1 MPIAKTLIETM
12 DMFTEE
18 IVKANPNKLFVFGDN
33 MLRYGKGG
41 QAIIRDLPN
50 TLGIVTKK
58 SPNNDD
64 AAYFSDADDIEEMN
78 EMLQD
83 IRKLYLISRCNV
95 FTHIVFPSKGIGTG
109 RARMKS
115 KSPMLYKMM
124 KNKLETYFGYT
135 FEDSE

>member
-1 MPIAKTLIETM
+1 MPVTKTLIETM

-50 TLGIVTKK
+50 TIGIATKRT
-58 SPNNDD
+58 PRTDD
-64 AAYFSDADDIEEMN
+64 SAYFSDADDEMDTL
-78 EMLQD
+78 LQD
-83 IRKLYLISRCNV
+83 IRKLWLISKCNV
-95 FTHIVFPSKGIGTG
+95 FTHIMFPTKGLGTG
-109 RARMKS
+109 RAHMKS

-124 KNKLETYFGYT
+124 KNKLETYFNYT
-135 FEDSE
+135 FEDGE

>member
-1 MPIAKTLIETM
+1 MPVKTTLIETM

-50 TLGIVTKK
+50 TLGIVTKREPRTGK
-58 SPNNDD
+58 G
-64 AAYFSDADDIEEMN
+64 AYFSDAEDEMDTL
-78 EMLQD
+78 LQD
-83 IRKLYLISRCNV
+83 IRKLWLISRCNT
-95 FTHIVFPSKGIGTG
+95 FTHIVFPTKGIGTG

-115 KSPMLYKMM
+115 KSPILYKMM
-124 KNKLETYFGYT
+124 KNKLETYFNYT
-135 FEDSE
+135 FKDSE

>member
-1 MPIAKTLIETM
+1 MPVKTTLTETM

-41 QAIIRDLPN
+41 QAVIRDLPN
-50 TLGIVTKK
+50 TIGIVTKREPRTGK
-58 SPNNDD
+58 G
-64 AAYFSDADDIEEMN
+64 AYFSDAKDEMDTL
-78 EMLQD
+78 LQD
-83 IRKLYLISRCNV
+83 IRKLWLISRCNT
-95 FTHIVFPSKGIGTG
+95 FTHIVFPTKGIGTG

-115 KSPMLYKMM
+115 KSPILYKMM
-124 KNKLETYFGYT
+124 KNKLETYFNYT

>member
-1 MPIAKTLIETM
+1 MPTTKTLIETM

-18 IVKANPNKLFVFGDN
+18 IVKNNPNKLFVFGDN

-41 QAIIRDLPN
+41 QAIIRDFPN
-50 TLGIVTKK
+50 TIGIATKRAPRTDK
-58 SPNNDD
+58 E
-64 AAYFSDADDIEEMN
+64 AYFSDADDEMDT
-78 EMLQD
+78 MLQD

-95 FTHIVFPSKGIGTG
+95 FTHIVFPTKGIGTG

-124 KNKLETYFGYT
+124 KNKLETYFKYT
-135 FEDSE
+135 FEDGE

>member
-1 MPIAKTLIETM
+1 MPITKTLIETM

-18 IVKANPNKLFVFGDN
+18 LVKNNPNKLFVFGDN

-50 TLGIVTKK
+50 TLGIVTKRAPK
-58 SPNNDD
+58 TGKT
-64 AAYFSDADDIEEMN
+64 AYFSDADDEMDT
-78 EMLQD
+78 MLQD
-83 IRKLYLISRCNV
+83 IRKLHLISKCNV

-109 RARMKS
+109 MAHMKS

-124 KNKLETYFGYT
+124 KHRLETYFNYT
-135 FEDSE
+135 FEDGE

>member
-1 MPIAKTLIETM
+1 MPVKTTLIETM

-41 QAIIRDLPN
+41 QAVIRDLPN
-50 TLGIVTKK
+50 TLGIVTKREPRTGK
-58 SPNNDD
+58 S
-64 AAYFSDADDIEEMN
+64 AYFSDAEDEMDTL
-78 EMLQD
+78 LQD
-83 IRKLYLISRCNV
+83 IRKLWLISRCNT
-95 FTHIVFPSKGIGTG
+95 FTHIVFPTKGIGTG

-115 KSPMLYKMM
+115 KSPILYKMM
-124 KNKLETYFGYT
+124 KNKLETYFNYT

>member
-1 MPIAKTLIETM
+1 MPVTKTLIETM

-50 TLGIVTKK
+50 TLGIATKRT
-58 SPNNDD
+58 PRTD
-64 AAYFSDADDIEEMN
+64 ANAYFSDAEDEMDTL
-78 EMLQD
+78 LQD
-83 IRKLYLISRCNV
+83 IRKLWLINKCNV
-95 FTHIVFPSKGIGTG
+95 FTHIVFPTKGIGTG
-109 RARMKS
+109 RAYMKS

-124 KNKLETYFGYT
+124 KNKLETYFNYT
-135 FEDSE
+135 FEDGE

>member
-1 MPIAKTLIETM
+1 MPVKTTLIETM

-50 TLGIVTKK
+50 TLGIATKRE
-58 SPNNDD
+58 PGTNTN
-64 AAYFSDADDIEEMN
+64 AYFSDAVDEMN
-78 EMLQD
+78 AIDWD
-83 IRKLYLISRCNV
+83 IARLNILKNSKV
-95 FTHIVFPSKGIGTG
+95 FTHIVFPTKGLGTG
-109 RARMKS
+109 RAQMKS

-124 KNKLETYFGYT
+124 KQKLFDRFNYT

>member
-1 MPIAKTLIETM
+1 
-12 DMFTEE
+12 
-18 IVKANPNKLFVFGDN
+18 
-33 MLRYGKGG
+33 
-41 QAIIRDLPN
+41 
-50 TLGIVTKK
+50 
-58 SPNNDD
+58 
-64 AAYFSDADDIEEMN
+64 
-78 EMLQD
+78 MLQD

-124 KNKLETYFGYT
+124 KHKLETYFNYT

>member
-1 MPIAKTLIETM
+1 MPIIKTLIETV

-58 SPNNDD
+58 SIGTDN
-64 AAYFSDADDIEEMN
+64 ASYFSDADDEMDA
-78 EMLQD
+78 MLQD
-83 IRKLYLISRCNV
+83 IRKLWLISRCNV
-95 FTHIVFPSKGIGTG
+95 FTHIVFPSKGLGTG

-124 KNKLETYFGYT
+124 KNKFKTYFNYT
-135 FEDSE
+135 FEDGE

>member
-1 MPIAKTLIETM
+1 MPTTKTLIETM

-50 TLGIVTKK
+50 TLGIATKRA
-58 SPNNDD
+58 PRTDEF
-64 AAYFSDADDIEEMN
+64 AYFSDADDEMDA
-78 EMLQD
+78 MLQD
-83 IRKLYLISRCNV
+83 IRKLWLISRCNV
-95 FTHIVFPSKGIGTG
+95 FTHIVFPTKGIGTG
-109 RARMKS
+109 MAHMKS

-124 KNKLETYFGYT
+124 KNKLETYFNYT